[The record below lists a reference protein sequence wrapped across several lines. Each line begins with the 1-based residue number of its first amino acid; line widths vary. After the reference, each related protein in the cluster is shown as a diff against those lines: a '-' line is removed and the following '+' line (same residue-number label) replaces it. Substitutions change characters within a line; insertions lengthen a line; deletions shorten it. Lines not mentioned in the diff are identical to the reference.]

1 VKEAV
6 APAAEQAA
14 AAVAT
19 ATAAATTSAVV
30 AVAEAAAGASAADGK
45 VPALGQV
52 VEGAADQA
60 VQVSHLFCMLARLV
74 GAAACASDADRCPQY
89 SWWWKEQQTKQCR

>member
-14 AAVAT
+14 ASVAT
-19 ATAAATTSAVV
+19 ATAAATTAAGV

-52 VEGAADQA
+52 VESTADQA
-60 VQVSHLFCMLARLV
+60 VQVRHVPNLFTID
-74 GAAACASDADRCPQY
+74 ASR
-89 SWWWKEQQTKQCR
+89 